1 MEEITLKT
9 IATQLG
15 ISISTVSRALK
26 NHPDIKESTK
36 KAVYDLAEQL
46 DYEPNQL
53 AFQLLNKRSNT
64 IGVVVPKISYA
75 LYLQAIPGMAEIA
88 EKNGYQLLICQTDD
102 NHEKEVRQIQTLLS
116 SRTSGI
122 VLSPSANSTSVEH
135 LLKVQR
141 KNVPLVLF
149 NRDCEE
155 IICSKVI
162 IDNQKAA
169 YEAVS
174 ILLSRGRKRIAYLG
188 GPNHL
193 QISHNRLNGYRKAHA
208 DFGIDVDDE
217 LVRIIS
223 QEKEDM
229 IKAIHDLF
237 ESNIQLDAIVAYSD
251 QIAQWALVL
260 SKQKGMKIPE
270 DLSIIGFYDEPV
282 NELLDPPLSS
292 VSQPAYEMGVKALEL
307 IFKEL
312 NSTRFAFQKIVLE
325 SKLIIR
331 GSI

>member
-53 AFQLLNKRSNT
+53 AFQLLNRRSNT

-122 VLSPSANSTSVEH
+122 VLSPSANNTSVEH

-174 ILLSRGRKRIAYLG
+174 VLLSRGRKRIAYLG

-193 QISHNRLNGYRKAHA
+193 QISQNRLNGYRKAHE
-208 DFGIDVDDE
+208 DFGIVMDNE
-217 LVRIIS
+217 LVKIIS

-229 IKAIHDLF
+229 ITAINDLF
-237 ESNIQLDAIVAYSD
+237 DSNIKLDAIVAYSD

-260 SKQKGMKIPE
+260 ARQKGLKIPE
-270 DLSIIGFYDEPV
+270 DLAIIGFYDEPV

-312 NSTRFAFQKIVLE
+312 NSTRFAFQKIILE